1 MSNLSNKVISSNFQR
16 LLQISE
22 SSAVSDG
29 TGSAFAL
36 KLSGSSNV
44 GINHDP
50 VAGYSLFVDGAI
62 SASTLSV
69 NPGTIFLGNIT
80 MSQNNDGGVTFQDSS
95 SSELGAFAGP
105 GYFVLSSSFEEHG
118 ASRPLFSM
126 AQEVGGTQN
135 VNVMQVTSTF
145 MKFYTSQTVGSQFS
159 FGAYPSGSDNEGD
172 FFINDNFTVLPDKG
186 GSGNLAQPLL
196 FISKSRNVGLGHFG
210 TIPNRLTTSGS
221 IYAAGPEGHITAS
234 GNLLV
239 EGDTT
244 IKGNLTFGD
253 SSTDNVSFGADISS
267 SIIPNADNEYDLGST
282 TKAFKAVYTND
293 LYITGSS
300 PNIYANGTER
310 LALGTINKFE
320 GDLSASGILKAD
332 TGVSSSNGTFTG
344 TLTAEQIS
352 STDDMSVQD
361 DLTVYGDIKGYGDI
375 RGDNNTNIS
384 LVKHISAS
392 GDISASGGIIG
403 STLTGTLQTAA
414 QTNITSVGTLS
425 SLAVAGNITDV
436 NTISLDKIQ
445 SDAESSVNVRALAEG
460 FLFSG
465 DLSASGNFITEG
477 HITASGG
484 IKTAGN
490 ISGSGTL
497 FVGKDQ
503 GPDSFQTA
511 YISASNG
518 NLVIQSPTSPRL
530 LIKESDTEFMR
541 IGPEATSGD
550 MQIGF
555 DDSDDLHI
563 GTLASPGDFSI
574 STKMII
580 QSSGYVGIGTTAPAH
595 NLDVTGTIGASANI
609 SASGDVTGS
618 NLMID
623 GSDVNF
629 KNLPTSSAGASTGS
643 LYQRTGAQL
652 GLSFTNSGSINFV
665 LIHE

>member
-1 MSNLSNKVISSNFQR
+1 
-16 LLQISE
+16 
-22 SSAVSDG
+22 
-29 TGSAFAL
+29 
-36 KLSGSSNV
+36 
-44 GINHDP
+44 
-50 VAGYSLFVDGAI
+50 
-62 SASTLSV
+62 
-69 NPGTIFLGNIT
+69 
-80 MSQNNDGGVTFQDSS
+80 NNDGGVTFQDSS

-465 DLSASGNFITEG
+465 D
-477 HITASGG
+477 
-484 IKTAGN
+484 
-490 ISGSGTL
+490 
-497 FVGKDQ
+497 
-503 GPDSFQTA
+503 
-511 YISASNG
+511 
-518 NLVIQSPTSPRL
+518 
-530 LIKESDTEFMR
+530 
-541 IGPEATSGD
+541 
-550 MQIGF
+550 
-555 DDSDDLHI
+555 
-563 GTLASPGDFSI
+563 
-574 STKMII
+574 
-580 QSSGYVGIGTTAPAH
+580 
-595 NLDVTGTIGASANI
+595 I
-609 SASGDVTGS
+609 SASGDLNITNITASGDILLDEDQRIYFEADKQTWMEANGANLVRIVT
-618 NLMID
+618 NNNQMLLLD
-623 GSDVNF
+623 HQ
-629 KNLPTSSAGASTGS
+629 TGN
-643 LYQRTGAQL
+643 RAVFGNGTK
-652 GLSFTNSGSINFV
+652 V
-665 LIHE
+665 